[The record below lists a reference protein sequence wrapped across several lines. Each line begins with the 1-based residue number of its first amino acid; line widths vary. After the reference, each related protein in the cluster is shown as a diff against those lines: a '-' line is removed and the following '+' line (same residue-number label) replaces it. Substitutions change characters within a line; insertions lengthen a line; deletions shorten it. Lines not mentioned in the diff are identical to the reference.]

1 MESSP
6 LSRLQLI
13 KSQLTSKVITF
24 LIISN
29 YKKIFEKPAKI
40 PVKVTVTGA
49 AGNIGYALIFMIGQG
64 KMFGPD
70 QPVIINLLEV
80 PQAENAL
87 KAVVMEIQDC
97 ALPLVKAVNGTIDVK
112 EAFKDTNYA
121 ILVGARPRGPGMER
135 KDLLS
140 ANAKIFKDQGKAIND
155 YADKNCKVNFQSYIC
170 I

>member
-1 MESSP
+1 
-6 LSRLQLI
+6 
-13 KSQLTSKVITF
+13 
-24 LIISN
+24 
-29 YKKIFEKPAKI
+29 
-40 PVKVTVTGA
+40 
-49 AGNIGYALIFMIGQG
+49 MIGQG

-80 PQAENAL
+80 PHTENAL
-87 KAVVMEIQDC
+87 IAVVMELQDC
-97 ALPLVKAVNGTIDVK
+97 ALPLVKQINGTIDPK

-155 YADKNCKVNFQSYIC
+155 YADKNCKVNFQSYVYM
-170 I
+170 